1 MTSVVI
7 PVLFD
12 GAELQRQLP
21 RLLALRG
28 EKEIIVAGAE
38 SDAGGDRDGFDF
50 ARALGAAVV
59 RGPAGRGPQLNA
71 GARRARG
78 ERLLFLHADC
88 WLDDGALEEGE
99 QLLEDARNGAAVFR
113 QKIEGERLAY
123 RLIERAASFRAA
135 TLRTPYG
142 DSGLLLRRVDF
153 ERVGGFPEIPLC
165 EDLGIARRLRPLG
178 RIAVAR
184 SRIHLSPRRWEEH
197 GVMRTT
203 LLNWWIAAGFL
214 AGVAPQRLY
223 HLYYGRDVSGRRPDR
238 GSAREPDRGHPMP
251 DSGSGARRR
260 APSEEAR
267 VGGLQ

>member
-12 GAELQRQLP
+12 GAELRRQLP
-21 RLLALRG
+21 RLLSLRG
-28 EKEIIVAGAE
+28 EKEWIVAGAE
-38 SDAGGDRDGFDF
+38 SEADGDRNGFEF
-50 ARALGAAVV
+50 ARSFGATFV
-59 RGPAGRGPQLNA
+59 RAPAGRGPQLNA

-88 WLDDGALEEGE
+88 WLDDGALAEGQE
-99 QLLEDARNGAAVFR
+99 LLADPRNGAVVFR
-113 QKIEGERLAY
+113 QRIEGERLAY

-203 LLNWWIAAGFL
+203 LLNWWIAASFL

-223 HLYYGRDVSGRRPDR
+223 HLYYGRDVPDR
-238 GSAREPDRGHPMP
+238 GPARGPDRERPMP